1 MTGASQLGKK
11 GTFTL
16 NDTSPHIRPAGKTND
31 VSNEGAQF
39 CLSMGERPS
48 TPPEIKKYRQSTIH
62 EPGKIVKHYGL
73 ADDVVKDGP
82 FGYVANTIGERPES
96 VHQVMKSYP
105 TSDLMRW
112 EREQREQV
120 YESAKRDPLGKSMVR
135 GHIIPESISTFGS
148 KIDAKF
154 KDKNPEAKSL
164 IYPVGTEL
172 DENTAA
178 TAAEGTEGE
187 GSESNLHDLYVRTHG
202 NYAPGEQRR
211 RGYNWDAAGFKPD
224 AHVFGITEKQPYH
237 NGVAKALTQNIEQN
251 TKLIPRAV
259 SDFKLA
265 NTQTLGQS
273 KNLGQRNRVG
283 VGSDHIF
290 GVPSRRVEEWGVQQL
305 ICGDYSMDDQ
315 NPDPDL
321 GKSLRSG
328 FRNESK
334 DADRVFGAPSI
345 RTDLNAPKVKSVADN
360 QNYGNELGAFS
371 LIYPSDAMN
380 GGIEEEEYLC
390 LREPEELFEL
400 FGQCVQGDQEKFN
413 TVVDYATRD
422 SNARLC
428 SAALFLKAKREL
440 EMHSMGF

>member
-1 MTGASQLGKK
+1 MIGASQLGKK
-11 GTFTL
+11 GAL
-16 NDTSPHIRPAGKTND
+16 INDTSPHIRPAGKVTD

-73 ADDVVKDGP
+73 ADDPVKQGP
-82 FGYVANTIGERPES
+82 FGYVAQQIGEGTQES
-96 VHQVMKSYP
+96 VNQVMKSYP
-105 TSDLMRW
+105 MSDLMIW

-120 YESAKRDPLGKSMVR
+120 YESARRDPLGKSMVR
-135 GHIIPESISTFGS
+135 GHKIPESVDTFGS

-172 DENTAA
+172 DENVPLPD
-178 TAAEGTEGE
+178 
-187 GSESNLHDLYVRTHG
+187 GSDADKLHDLYVRTHG

-211 RGYNWDAAGFKPD
+211 RGYNWDAAGFTPD
-224 AHVFGITEKQPYH
+224 AHVFGITEKTPYY
-237 NGVAKALTQNIEQN
+237 NGVAKALTQNTEQE

-265 NTQTLGQS
+265 NTQSLGQS

-283 VGSDHIF
+283 IGASHVF

-305 ICGDYSMDDQ
+305 ICGDYPDQ
-315 NPDPDL
+315 DQKPDPDL
-321 GKSLRSG
+321 GKSLKSG
-328 FRNESK
+328 FRNESSSTE
-334 DADRVFGAPSI
+334 RVYGAPSI

-360 QNYGNELGAFS
+360 QNYGNEPDAFS
-371 LIYPSDAMN
+371 LIYPSDALN
-380 GGIEEEEYLC
+380 GGLEEDEFLC
-390 LREPEELFEL
+390 LRSKSELEELFEGSNSGL
-400 FGQCVQGDQEKFN
+400 EGRGKQIFEAIF
-413 TVVDYATRD
+413 DYATRD
-422 SNARLC
+422 LDADAKRC
-428 SAALFLKAKREL
+428 SASQFLKAKREL
-440 EMHSMGF
+440 DMKALGF

>member
-1 MTGASQLGKK
+1 MRRAS
-11 GTFTL
+11 
-16 NDTSPHIRPAGKTND
+16 SPKAGKTND

-73 ADDVVKDGP
+73 ADDKVKDGP
-82 FGYVANTIGERPES
+82 FGYVAQSAGGSHES
-96 VHQVMKSYP
+96 VNQVMKSYP
-105 TSDLMRW
+105 TSDLMIW

-120 YESAKRDPLGKSMVR
+120 YESAKRDPLGKSMTR
-135 GHIIPESISTFGS
+135 GHNIPESISTFGS

-154 KDKNPEAKSL
+154 KDKNPEAKNL

-172 DENTAA
+172 DEVKDLP
-178 TAAEGTEGE
+178 EGG
-187 GSESNLHDLYVRTHG
+187 GDGLHDLYVRTHG
-202 NYAPGEQRR
+202 NYAPGEQKRR
-211 RGYNWDAAGFKPD
+211 NYNWDAAGFKPD

-237 NGVAKALTQNIEQN
+237 NGVAKALTQNIDQA

-283 VGSDHIF
+283 VGESHIF

-305 ICGDYSMDDQ
+305 ICGDYSMNDQ

-334 DADRVFGAPSI
+334 DSERVFGAPSI
-345 RTDLNAPKVKSVADN
+345 RSDLNAPKVKSVADN

-371 LIYPSDAMN
+371 LIYPSNALN
-380 GGIEEEEYLC
+380 GGLADEEYLSP
-390 LREPEELFEL
+390 RSADELFEI
-400 FGQCVQGDQEKFN
+400 FGRFCHNNEDMFKSIF
-413 TVVDYATRD
+413 DYATRGLD
-422 SNARLC
+422 SESPTC
-428 SAALFLKAKREL
+428 SAAHFLQAKREL
-440 EMHSMGF
+440 EMKSMGF

>member
-1 MTGASQLGKK
+1 M
-11 GTFTL
+11 
-16 NDTSPHIRPAGKTND
+16 ND

-73 ADDVVKDGP
+73 ADDPVKNGP
-82 FGYVANTIGERPES
+82 FGYVAGQGETNEN
-96 VHQVMKSYP
+96 VNQVLKSYP
-105 TSDLMRW
+105 TSDLMKW

-120 YESAKRDPLGKSMVR
+120 YESAKREPLGKSMVR
-135 GHIIPESISTFGS
+135 GHIIPDVISTFGCA
-148 KIDAKF
+148 IDAKF

-172 DENTAA
+172 DESKDEQNGA
-178 TAAEGTEGE
+178 GDG
-187 GSESNLHDLYVRTHG
+187 LHDLYVRTHG

-211 RGYNWDAAGFKPD
+211 REYNWDAAGFKPD
-224 AHVFGITEKQPYH
+224 AHVFGITEKEPYH
-237 NGVAKALTQNIEQN
+237 NGVAKALTQNIEQT

-273 KNLGQRNRVG
+273 KNLGQRKRVG
-283 VGSDHIF
+283 VGNGHVF

-305 ICGDYSMDDQ
+305 ICGDYSENDQ

-328 FRNESK
+328 FRNESES
-334 DADRVFGAPSI
+334 AERVFGAPTI
-345 RTDLNAPKVKSVADN
+345 RTDLTAPKVKSVADN

-371 LIYPSDAMN
+371 LIYPSDALN
-380 GGIEEEEYLC
+380 DGLEEDEYLR
-390 LREPEELFEL
+390 LRAPEDLYEIFENS
-400 FGQCVQGDQEKFN
+400 GIMQGKGVDVFKAIFN
-413 TVVDYATRD
+413 YATKDVEDKR
-422 SNARLC
+422 C
-428 SAALFLKAKREL
+428 SAAQFLKAKREL
-440 EMHSMGF
+440 DMASMGF

>member
-1 MTGASQLGKK
+1 MTNAQ
-11 GTFTL
+11 
-16 NDTSPHIRPAGKTND
+16 AGKVND

-73 ADDVVKDGP
+73 ADDKVKNGP
-82 FGYVANTIGERPES
+82 FGYVAQGGGES
-96 VHQVMKSYP
+96 VNQVLKSYP
-105 TSDLMRW
+105 TSELMKW
-112 EREQREQV
+112 EREQREQI

-135 GHIIPESISTFGS
+135 GHIIPENIDTFGS

-164 IYPVGTEL
+164 IYPVGTAL
-172 DENTAA
+172 DENGALPEG
-178 TAAEGTEGE
+178 AEKE
-187 GSESNLHDLYVRTHG
+187 LHELYVRTHG
-202 NYAPGEQRR
+202 NYAPGEQMR

-237 NGVAKALTQNIEQN
+237 NGVAKALTQNTDQT

-273 KNLGQRNRVG
+273 KNLGQRVRVG
-283 VGSDHIF
+283 GGTEHIF

-334 DADRVFGAPSI
+334 DAMRVFGAPTI
-345 RTDLNAPKVKSVADN
+345 RTDLTAPKVKSVADN

-371 LIYPSDAMN
+371 LIYPSDALN
-380 GGIEEEEYLC
+380 GGLEEEEYTNP
-390 LREPEELFEL
+390 RAPEDL
-400 FGQCVQGDQEKFN
+400 FGTFGEIVEGDFEKFKMICA
-413 TVVDYATRD
+413 YASRD
-422 SNARLC
+422 SGDTMC
-428 SAALFLKAKREL
+428 SAAQFLKAKREL
-440 EMHSMGF
+440 EMKSLGF